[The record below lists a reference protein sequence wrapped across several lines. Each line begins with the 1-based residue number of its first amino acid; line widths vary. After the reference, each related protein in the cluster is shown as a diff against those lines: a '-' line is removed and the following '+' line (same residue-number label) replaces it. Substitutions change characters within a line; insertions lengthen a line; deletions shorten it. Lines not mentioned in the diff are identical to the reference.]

1 MQTIS
6 EINLLTFMY
15 AKLNSED
22 TLYLDA
28 YINSKWQTKPFV
40 QYDMMTE
47 CAKAMPKN
55 IFLLMYLLIQGIVM
69 VEKYL
74 TAPNVI

>member
-1 MQTIS
+1 
-6 EINLLTFMY
+6 MY

-28 YINSKWQTKPFV
+28 YIHSKWQTKSFV

-47 CAKAMPKN
+47 RAKAMPKY
-55 IFLLMYLLIQGIVM
+55 IFLLMYLLIQSIVM